1 MGKYMCINIL
11 RFSVNNNKKNQTK
24 KNFLV
29 DKLTIK
35 NTYFL
40 QVRLKK
46 YVVMFPISFQK

>member
-24 KNFLV
+24 NNFLV

-35 NTYFL
+35 NTYFSTG
-40 QVRLKK
+40 KT
-46 YVVMFPISFQK
+46 